1 MQTIKNISGNYSY
14 VIGPYS
20 DPVASVLPDETFIVE
35 TLDAFENKI
44 DSPNVDITKLIELPY
59 VNPLTGPIFIEGAEK
74 GDTLLVTINSIEL
87 TRDYA
92 VSALIPEF
100 GGLCSTVFTRSLQDP
115 LPPRVMLHPITGD
128 EMIFSED
135 LAIPNIK
142 CEPFY
147 GTIGTAPELEAIT
160 SLSPGVHGVNMDA
173 ADVCV
178 GNTIMLPVNVPGALL
193 YIGDGHA
200 AQGDAEVCGVAA
212 EVPTKGA
219 LTVRL
224 VKGKTIKTP
233 RIDSKEYIMTIGSAR
248 PMEDAARIAFYEL
261 VIWLVD
267 EFGFEK
273 LTAYQLCSQIAKV
286 RVANMVDIL
295 YSVVAKFP
303 KNYLPNL

>member
-115 LPPRVMLHPITGD
+115 LPPRVMLHPITGG

-147 GTIGTAPELEAIT
+147 
-160 SLSPGVHGVNMDA
+160 
-173 ADVCV
+173 
-178 GNTIMLPVNVPGALL
+178 
-193 YIGDGHA
+193 
-200 AQGDAEVCGVAA
+200 
-212 EVPTKGA
+212 
-219 LTVRL
+219 
-224 VKGKTIKTP
+224 
-233 RIDSKEYIMTIGSAR
+233 
-248 PMEDAARIAFYEL
+248 
-261 VIWLVD
+261 
-267 EFGFEK
+267 
-273 LTAYQLCSQIAKV
+273 
-286 RVANMVDIL
+286 
-295 YSVVAKFP
+295 
-303 KNYLPNL
+303 

>member
-35 TLDAFENKI
+35 TLDAF
-44 DSPNVDITKLIELPY
+44 ELPY

-100 GGLCSTVFTRSLQDP
+100 GGLCSTLFTRSLQDP

-160 SLSPGVHGVNMDA
+160 S
-173 ADVCV
+173 
-178 GNTIMLPVNVPGALL
+178 
-193 YIGDGHA
+193 
-200 AQGDAEVCGVAA
+200 
-212 EVPTKGA
+212 
-219 LTVRL
+219 
-224 VKGKTIKTP
+224 
-233 RIDSKEYIMTIGSAR
+233 
-248 PMEDAARIAFYEL
+248 
-261 VIWLVD
+261 
-267 EFGFEK
+267 
-273 LTAYQLCSQIAKV
+273 
-286 RVANMVDIL
+286 
-295 YSVVAKFP
+295 SVSYTHLRAHET
-303 KNYLPNL
+303 

>member
-160 SLSPGVHGVNMDA
+160 SLSPGVHGGNMDA

-178 GNTIMLPVNVPGALL
+178 GNTIMLPVNVPSTA
-193 YIGDGHA
+193 
-200 AQGDAEVCGVAA
+200 
-212 EVPTKGA
+212 
-219 LTVRL
+219 VR
-224 VKGKTIKTP
+224 
-233 RIDSKEYIMTIGSAR
+233 
-248 PMEDAARIAFYEL
+248 F
-261 VIWLVD
+261 
-267 EFGFEK
+267 
-273 LTAYQLCSQIAKV
+273 
-286 RVANMVDIL
+286 
-295 YSVVAKFP
+295 
-303 KNYLPNL
+303 

>member
-115 LPPRVMLHPITGD
+115 LPPRVMLRPITGD

-135 LAIPNIK
+135 LAIPI
-142 CEPFY
+142 
-147 GTIGTAPELEAIT
+147 
-160 SLSPGVHGVNMDA
+160 
-173 ADVCV
+173 
-178 GNTIMLPVNVPGALL
+178 
-193 YIGDGHA
+193 
-200 AQGDAEVCGVAA
+200 
-212 EVPTKGA
+212 
-219 LTVRL
+219 
-224 VKGKTIKTP
+224 
-233 RIDSKEYIMTIGSAR
+233 
-248 PMEDAARIAFYEL
+248 
-261 VIWLVD
+261 
-267 EFGFEK
+267 
-273 LTAYQLCSQIAKV
+273 
-286 RVANMVDIL
+286 
-295 YSVVAKFP
+295 
-303 KNYLPNL
+303 